1 VAAEMKATT
10 GRDPGE
16 VYDGLAERYGYAVY
30 RRIDVA
36 AASADKEVLKRLS
49 PEDVPGADLAGEPII
64 DVLTTAPANGAPIGG
79 VKVVAEHGWF
89 APRPS
94 GTEDVYKV
102 YAESLTGEEHLE
114 RILSEARELVSG
126 ALSAA
131 RGPR

>member
-10 GRDPGE
+10 RRDPGE
-16 VYDGLAERYGYAVY
+16 VYDYGYAVY

-49 PEDVPGADLAGEPII
+49 PKDVPGADLAGEPII
-64 DVLTTAPANGAPIGG
+64 DVLTTAPAAPIGG
-79 VKVVAEHGWF
+79 VKVIAEHGWF
-89 APRPS
+89 AARPS
-94 GTEDVYKV
+94 GTEGVYKV
-102 YAESLTGEEHLE
+102 YAESPTGEQHLE

-131 RGPR
+131 RDPR